1 MQRQSFP
8 NSAHIPYTKWAQHRA
23 DNGRIY
29 LAHPITGEVKWLWSR
44 HHDPKT
50 KNDYLVNTITGKREW
65 VTKDNAHLCPLRSTQ
80 TSDRNF
86 NNTSSLNTNPF
97 AETKS
102 ISERLTNKQNTSNT
116 SQIKSNYREIAAPKS
131 LGLTADEALMLAA
144 DSGRRYIYNKKTGTS
159 RWLPNFQPDTIPIE
173 SNQKSLFGLAK
184 SKKIN
189 SSAFGEDKAIQPQVG
204 QNTPFHHSNTNST
217 TINHF
222 PQRFNTSVNNPYLN
236 SENDHKN
243 TQIKSNS
250 NQIRNNMGSAPSAP
264 SRPNDQVSSQDNR
277 GLSDAIN
284 NEVTTPE
291 DPVQTKVQTLNK
303 ILDDVKTI
311 TSSSKYDMKYLR
323 SLTNDGSEKAKDG
336 SQRLLELSEYLTQQ
350 MLKVDGVSSDGNEM
364 IRLRRK
370 EVVKTIIGLTDEVDE
385 LRKKL

>member
-1 MQRQSFP
+1 MQRQNFQ
-8 NSAHIPYTKWAQHRA
+8 NSAHISYSKWAQHRA
-23 DNGRIY
+23 ENGRIY
-29 LAHPITGEVKWLWSR
+29 LAHPVTGEVKWLWSR

-80 TSDRNF
+80 TSDRNS
-86 NNTSSLNTNPF
+86 NYTSSSNTNPF
-97 AETKS
+97 AETKTT
-102 ISERLTNKQNTSNT
+102 SERLLNKQNTTNT

-159 RWLPNFQPDTIPIE
+159 RWLPNFQPDTIRSE

-189 SSAFGEDKAIQPQVG
+189 SSPFGEDKAIQPQLG
-204 QNTPFHHSNTNST
+204 QNTSFHHSNTNIT
-217 TINHF
+217 ATNHL
-222 PQRFNTSVNNPYLN
+222 PQSFNTSTNNTYLK
-236 SENDHKN
+236 SENGHTN
-243 TQIKSNS
+243 TQIYPNS
-250 NQIRNNMGSAPSAP
+250 NQIRNNMGSVTSTP
-264 SRPNDQVSSQDNR
+264 SRPNDQVSSQENR
-277 GLSDAIN
+277 GLSNAIDT
-284 NEVTTPE
+284 ESAIPE
-291 DPVQTKVQTLNK
+291 DPVQSKVQTLNK

-323 SLTNDGSEKAKDG
+323 SLTNDESDKAKDG

-364 IRLRRK
+364 IRSRRK